1 MTDPVPTAPAA
12 APTGEPGVARSEDLA
27 AAAQPAAPSAAAP
40 STAAPSTAAPSRRA
54 VLLGAGAATALG
66 GTLAA
71 CGSGGAA
78 SGAGGT
84 ASSGPLG
91 TTTSIP
97 VGGGKIFA
105 DAGVVVTQPAAGEF
119 KGFSTRC
126 PHQGCAVA
134 LISNGYIVCPCHN
147 SRFAIAS
154 GDPTPDSPARQ
165 PLAAVPVTVNGN
177 EVVAG

>member
-1 MTDPVPTAPAA
+1 MSETASTPPDHDAEAVEPT
-12 APTGEPGVARSEDLA
+12 R
-27 AAAQPAAPSAAAP
+27 QPAPGGL
-40 STAAPSTAAPSRRA
+40 SRRA

-71 CGSGGAA
+71 CGSGRAA
-78 SGAGGT
+78 SGAAGSS
-84 ASSGPLG
+84 SSGPLG
-91 TTTSIP
+91 TTSSIP

-119 KGFSTRC
+119 KGYSTTC

-134 LISNGYIVCPCHN
+134 LVSNGFIVCPCHN

-165 PLAAVPVTVNGN
+165 PLAGVPVSVQGGD
-177 EVVAG
+177 VVTG